1 MNFHYKRIFV
11 EGNNVG
17 ATVAEA
23 LSSQLGNKAR
33 EMLEFIAASTRGVCA
48 HASRKH

>member
-1 MNFHYKRIFV
+1 MVAIETLVVFS
-11 EGNNVG
+11 NNVG

-23 LSSQLGNKAR
+23 LSSQPGNKAR